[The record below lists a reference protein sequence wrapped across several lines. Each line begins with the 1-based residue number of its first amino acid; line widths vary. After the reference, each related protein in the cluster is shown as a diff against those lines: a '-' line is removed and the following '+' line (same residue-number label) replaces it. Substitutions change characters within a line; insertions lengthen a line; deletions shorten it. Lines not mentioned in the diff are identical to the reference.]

1 MAEATALSTATYK
14 RDWKTAFA
22 AVRKLLANPNDTVQ
36 VFRIMGA
43 LNGAASKWGYNKL
56 VSTPEGGHMAY
67 QRLELCEKL
76 MDRAWIDS
84 FAPGTVGAAY
94 RDFLDR
100 TGYSAK
106 GLAEVSNQDRRA
118 EDVAHPYAWFGRRQR
133 DTHDIWH
140 VLTGYQA
147 DEPLGEL
154 CLVNFSYAQGGG
166 LGWGFIAKMGMLK
179 SVGKKNGAVLRRAV
193 REGYAR
199 GRRAA
204 WLNYEDIE
212 KLFAEP
218 LDAARARLKLSEP
231 VAYKAAQQA
240 LKSAAGFM
248 AAAPVAAE

>member
-14 RDWKTAFA
+14 RDWGTAFK
-22 AVRKLLANPNDTVQ
+22 AVRKLLADPNDTVQ
-36 VFRIMGA
+36 VFRIMQA
-43 LNGAASKWGYNKL
+43 LNGAASKAGYEKL
-56 VSTPEGGHMAY
+56 IATPEGGRMAY
-67 QRLELCEKL
+67 QRVELCARL

-133 DTHDIWH
+133 DIHDIWH

-193 REGYAR
+193 REGYKR
-199 GRRAA
+199 GRQAA

-231 VAYKAAQQA
+231 VAYKAAQVA
-240 LKSAAGFM
+240 LATNTEGFM
-248 AAAPVAAE
+248 RTVPAE

>member
-14 RDWKTAFA
+14 RDWRTAFA
-22 AVRKLLANPNDTVQ
+22 AVRKLLADPNDTVQ
-36 VFRIMGA
+36 VFRIMQS
-43 LNGAASKWGYNKL
+43 LNAGAAKKGFHRL
-56 VSTPEGGHMAY
+56 VSTPEGGRMAY
-67 QRLELCEKL
+67 QRLELVDRL
-76 MDRAWIDS
+76 MDRAWVES

-94 RDFLDR
+94 RAFLDR
-100 TGYSAK
+100 TGYSAN

-133 DTHDIWH
+133 DIHDIWH

-166 LGWGFIAKMGMLK
+166 LGWGFIAKMGVLK
-179 SVGKKNGAVLRRAV
+179 NLFKKNGWTVMRAV

-199 GRRAA
+199 GRKAA
-204 WLNYEDIE
+204 WLNYDNIE
-212 KLFAEP
+212 TLFAEP

-231 VAYKAAQQA
+231 VRYKAAQRA
-240 LKSAAGFM
+240 TRSSGFM
-248 AAAPVAAE
+248 GAAVAAE

>member
-22 AVRKLLANPNDTVQ
+22 AVRKLLADPNDTVQ
-36 VFRIMGA
+36 VFRIMQS
-43 LNGAASKWGYNKL
+43 LNGASAKAGYNRL
-56 VSTPEGGHMAY
+56 VATPEGGRMAY
-67 QRLELCEKL
+67 NRVELVEKL
-76 MDRAWIDS
+76 MDRAWVDS
-84 FAPGTVGAAY
+84 FQPGTVGSAY

-100 TGYSAK
+100 TGYSAS
-106 GLAEVSNQDRRA
+106 GLAEVSNQDGRP
-118 EDVAHPYAWFGRRQR
+118 ENVAHPYAWYGRRQR
-133 DTHDIWH
+133 DLHDIWH

-166 LGWGFIAKMGMLK
+166 LGWGFIAKMGVLK
-179 SVGKKNGAVLRRAV
+179 NLFKKNGWTVMRAV

-204 WLNYEDIE
+204 WLNYEDIDA
-212 KLFAEP
+212 LFAEP

-231 VAYKAAQQA
+231 VRYRAAQQA
-240 LKSAAGFM
+240 LAATGFM
-248 AAAPVAAE
+248 GSAIAAE